1 MTYEAAKEYL
11 SRVLPWPEEGEAPS
25 FCNIHWTFQS
35 ENFARPGWGGRAVK
49 TVDEAVKALEFALK
63 NNTTKD
69 IYACLSSQAV
79 ATPKTTKTGWTYN
92 DPQRA
97 QKNAVALKSL
107 FLDIDCKDEKGYPD
121 QKSAVAALAEF
132 LKASKMPRPTLVVS
146 SGNGLHVYWTLK
158 QPLAPDEWRPRAF
171 ALAEATK
178 QLGLKADTQCTIDSA
193 RILRVPDTF
202 NRKGKE
208 PKAVRL
214 IGARV
219 PDDYDLDVLDK
230 ALAPFKKAISTV
242 LAPRNTKADA
252 NDELSAGI
260 TTNKAPPADINAL
273 GDACPFVKEAID
285 TGGADFS
292 NPLWNLTTL
301 IGTFCEDGR
310 EAAHIMAKGHSDY
323 QQETTD
329 QLYDRKLRTKEEQGL
344 GWPHCSTI
352 SGSGCLQCMG
362 CPHKTKGKT
371 PFHFIAPPPPPV
383 PPPNGPKPKDWDLPQ
398 GYVRDGDY
406 KINKVLVNQDGTTDL
421 IPVLNYPMRDP
432 WLQRNPWV
440 LNFNT
445 TVGHETVNVDMLWP
459 EVQKQG
465 GSRAILG
472 QYGIALRPGRASLM
486 FEEFMSSWMEKL
498 QSVKNV
504 VVQSSPFGWQVNRQ
518 GNIEGFTFQEQWT
531 PTGSK
536 PCSAGDPILAS
547 AYTPRGKIE
556 AWKKAAKLVTDQKKP
571 ALDAVL
577 ASAFGAPL
585 VKFIGQEGVM
595 MSLWSAKSGIGKS
608 TALKTACA
616 VWGDPKKAM
625 AGLSDTSMSVTNKM
639 SQLKALP
646 MYWDELKTEEDTRR
660 FVNLVFQLGSGRDKS
675 RMTSDIKQRDTGS
688 WQTML
693 ISASNESIIDY
704 VVGKTKMSL
713 AGVYRVFEYEIS
725 EGISTG
731 LIETADADKIIGKLN
746 DNYGWAGLEYSKWLG
761 ENFLQIEAD
770 CLQCRKEVDIEA
782 NIPNDQRMWSVL
794 ITAILMGARYSN
806 QLGLTQIDEVTLKEF
821 MFAKLEDMRRYI
833 NKAPNDMTK
842 SDNVENV
849 LAQYLDAMRARH
861 TLWTDTIHLGRG
873 QPQQNAIQIKR
884 DTTRL
889 ESVCVH
895 IGIQSRIL
903 RISSSSFSEWLGIK
917 GYTRQV
923 FMRALE
929 EQFGGKVIKCKLG
942 GGTQYASFQ
951 QYAIE
956 IQLSGTPLDSFLGT
970 EESVEGEGQ

>member
-1 MTYEAAKEYL
+1 MTLQHAKEYL
-11 SRVLPWPEEGEAPS
+11 SRVLPWPEEGQPS
-25 FCNIHWTFQS
+25 SFVNIHWTFQS
-35 ENFARPGWGGRAVK
+35 DKFDRPGWGGRAVRS
-49 TVDEAVKALEFALK
+49 VDEAIRALEFALK
-63 NNTTKD
+63 NQSTKD
-69 IYACLSSQAV
+69 IYACLSSQAL
-79 ATPKTTKTGWTYN
+79 ATPKTTKNGWTYN
-92 DPQRA
+92 EPQRT
-97 QKNAVALKSL
+97 QKNAVALKSI
-107 FLDIDCKDEKGYPD
+107 FLDIDCKEEKGYPD
-121 QKSAVAALAEF
+121 QKAAIGALASF
-132 LKASKMPRPTLVVS
+132 IAKSKMPRPNLVVS
-146 SGNGLHVYWTLK
+146 SGNGLHVYWTFVE
-158 QPLAPDEWRPRAF
+158 PLAPEEWKPRAF

-178 QLGLKADTQCTIDSA
+178 QLGLKADTQCTIDAA

-214 IGARV
+214 V
-219 PDDYDLDVLDK
+219 SVQPKDYTIEELDA
-230 ALAPFKKAISTV
+230 ALAPFMGSRSTV
-242 LAPRNTKADA
+242 LPARPSLATGVNSA
-252 NDELSAGI
+252 LSAGL
-260 TTNKAPPADINAL
+260 TTNKVPPAKLEVLA
-273 GDACPFVKEAID
+273 DACPFVKEAVE
-285 TGGADFS
+285 TGGEDFA

-310 EAAHIMAKGHSDY
+310 EAAHHMAGGHPEYSE
-323 QQETTD
+323 ETTD
-329 QLYDRKLRTKEEQGL
+329 ALYDRKVREKEEKGL
-344 GWPHCSTI
+344 GWPKCQSI
-352 SGSGCLQCMG
+352 ALAGAAQCAG
-362 CPHKTKGKT
+362 CPHKNAGKS
-371 PFHFIAPPPPPV
+371 PFHFATPPAPPPPP
-383 PPPNGPKPKDWDLPQ
+383 NSPKPKDWDLPQ
-398 GYVRDGDY
+398 GYVRDSDDRV
-406 KINKVLVNQDGTTDL
+406 NKVIVNQDGTTDL
-421 IPVLNYPMRDP
+421 IPVLNYPIRDP

-440 LNFNT
+440 LNFST
-445 TVGHETVNVDMLWP
+445 TVGPETPNVEMVWT

-465 GSRAILG
+465 GARASLSS
-472 QYGIALRPGRASLM
+472 YGIALRPGRASLM

-498 QSVKNV
+498 QTVKNV

-531 PTGSK
+531 PNGAK

-547 AYTPRGKIE
+547 AYTPRGNLE
-556 AWKKAAKLVTDQKKP
+556 AWRKAAKLVTDQKKP

-595 MSLWSAKSGIGKS
+595 MSLWSAKSGIGKT
-608 TALKTACA
+608 TAMKTACA

-639 SQLKALP
+639 SQLRALP

-660 FVNLVFQLGSGRDKS
+660 FVNLVFQLSAGRDKS

-713 AGVYRVFEYEIS
+713 AGVYRVFEYEIPT
-725 EGISTG
+725 GIEAG
-731 LIETADADKIIGKLN
+731 LIETAEADNIIGKLN
-746 DNYGWAGLEYSKWLG
+746 DNHGWAGLEYSKWLG
-761 ENFLQIEAD
+761 ANFLQVEAD
-770 CLQCRKEVDIEA
+770 CLQCRKDVDIEA

-794 ITAILMGARYSN
+794 ITATLMGARYAN
-806 QLGLTQIDEVTLKEF
+806 QLGLTEIDEEALKKF

-833 NKAPNDMTK
+833 TKAPNDMTK

-861 TLWTDTIHLGRG
+861 TLWTDAIHLGQG
-873 QPQQNAIQIKR
+873 KPQHGTVQIKR
-884 DTTRL
+884 DTSRL

-895 IGIQSRIL
+895 IGLQSGVI
-903 RISSSSFSEWLGIK
+903 RISSSNFSEWLKTK

-929 EQFGGKVIKCKLG
+929 EQFGGKTIKGRLG
-942 GGTQYASFQ
+942 GGTQFATFQ
-951 QYAIE
+951 QYLIE
-956 IQLSGTPLDSFLGT
+956 IQLAGTSLSDFLGEDET
-970 EESVEGEGQ
+970 

>member
-1 MTYEAAKEYL
+1 MTYDAAKEYL
-11 SRVLPWPEEGEAPS
+11 SRVLPWPEEGQPSS

-35 ENFARPGWGGRAVK
+35 EKFARPGWGGRAVK

-79 ATPKTTKTGWTYN
+79 ATPKTTKNGWTYN

-121 QKSAVAALAEF
+121 QKSAIAALADF
-132 LKASKMPRPTLVVS
+132 IAKSKMPRPTLVVS
-146 SGNGLHVYWTLK
+146 SGNGLHVYWTLR
-158 QPLAPDEWRPRAF
+158 QPLSPEEWRPRAF

-208 PKAVRL
+208 PKVVRL
-214 IGARV
+214 VGARV
-219 PDDYDLDVLDK
+219 PDDYELDVLDK
-230 ALAPFKKAISTV
+230 ALDPFKKAIAPA
-242 LAPRNTKADA
+242 LAPRASKPDV

-260 TTNKAPPADINAL
+260 TTNKAPPANVDAL
-273 GDACPFVKEAID
+273 GDACPFVKEALD
-285 TGGADFS
+285 TGGADLS

-301 IGTFCEDGR
+301 IGTFCENGR
-310 EAAHIMAKGHSDY
+310 EAAHRMASGHADY

-352 SGSGCLQCMG
+352 SGSGSLQCMG

-371 PFHFIAPPPPPV
+371 PFHFIAPPPPPTL
-383 PPPNGPKPKDWDLPQ
+383 PPNAPKPKDWDLPQ
-398 GYVRDGDY
+398 GYVRDGDD

-445 TVGHETVNVDMLWP
+445 TVGHETLNVEMLWP

-465 GSRAILG
+465 GARAILSH
-472 QYGIALRPGRASLM
+472 YGIALRPGRPSLM

-531 PTGSK
+531 PSGSK

-547 AYTPRGKIE
+547 AYTPRGNIE
-556 AWKKAAKLVTDQKKP
+556 AWKKASKLVTDQKKP

-639 SQLKALP
+639 SQLRALP
-646 MYWDELKTEEDTRR
+646 MYWDELKTEEDTRK

-675 RMTSDIKQRDTGS
+675 RMTADIKQRDTGS

-693 ISASNESIIDY
+693 VSASNESIIDY
-704 VVGKTKMSL
+704 VVGRTKMSL

-725 EGISTG
+725 EGINTG

-746 DNYGWAGLEYSKWLG
+746 DNHGWAGLEYSKWLG

-770 CLQCRKEVDIEA
+770 CLQCRKDVDIEA

-794 ITAILMGARYSN
+794 ITAILMGARYAN
-806 QLGLTQIDEVTLKEF
+806 QLGLTEIDEVELKKF
-821 MFAKLEDMRRYI
+821 MFEKLEDMRKYVT
-833 NKAPNDMTK
+833 KAPNDMTK
-842 SDNVENV
+842 SDNVENI
-849 LAQYLDAMRARH
+849 LAQYMNAMRARH
-861 TLWTDTIHLGRG
+861 TLWTNTIRLTKGKPLPG
-873 QPQQNAIQIKR
+873 EIQVKR
-884 DTTRL
+884 DTSRL
-889 ESVCVH
+889 EAIHVQ
-895 IGIQSRIL
+895 IGLDVKLI
-903 RISSSSFSEWLGIK
+903 RISSANFGEWLKTK
-917 GYTRQV
+917 GYARHV
-923 FMRALE
+923 FMRALSD
-929 EQFGGKVIKCKLG
+929 QFGGELIKATLG
-942 GGTQYASFQ
+942 SGTQFAGLQEYL
-951 QYAIE
+951 IE
-956 IQLSGTPLDSFLGT
+956 IHTAGTSLSDFLEGD
-970 EESVEGEGQ
+970 EGEEQ